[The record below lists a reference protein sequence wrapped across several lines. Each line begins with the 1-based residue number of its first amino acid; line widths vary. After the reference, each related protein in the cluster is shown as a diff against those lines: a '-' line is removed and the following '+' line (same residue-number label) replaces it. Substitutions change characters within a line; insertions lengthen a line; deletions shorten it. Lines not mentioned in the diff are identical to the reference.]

1 MLSERN
7 WKLDSVLRL
16 VLGIFFC
23 LCIGTLLAAL
33 VRGKV
38 DPEAPPSIARIII
51 SALTFQGAAI
61 VLTWRFLREHQATWV
76 TGFGFKNNGLKAI
89 GLGVLLVGVF
99 LPVGWSLQ
107 MLSIKI
113 MHFFGWEVT
122 EQLALTALRN
132 SGTTPQFIALGIA
145 TIFLAPLAEELLFR
159 GVLYPAVKQRGYP
172 RAALWGTSVL
182 FAAIHFNVAIFVPL
196 LLLAVLLVWLY
207 EKTDNLLAPIAAHV
221 AFNAINFGLFF
232 VAKDFADKLPA
243 QS

>member
-1 MLSERN
+1 M
-7 WKLDSVLRL
+7 LRL

-38 DPEAPPSIARIII
+38 DPEAPPSITRIII

-61 VLTWRFLREHQATWV
+61 VLTWRFLRENQATWA

-89 GLGVLLVGVF
+89 GLGVLLIGVF

-107 MLSIKI
+107 MLSIKT
-113 MHFFGWEVT
+113 MQHFGWEPA

-132 SGTTPQFIALGIA
+132 SGTTPQFIVLGIA

-172 RAALWGTSVL
+172 RAALWGTSAL

-221 AFNAINFGLFF
+221 TFNAINFGLFF
-232 VAKDFADKLPA
+232 VAKDFADKLPT
-243 QS
+243 QP

>member
-1 MLSERN
+1 M
-7 WKLDSVLRL
+7 LRL
-16 VLGIFFC
+16 GLGIFFC
-23 LCIGTLLAAL
+23 LCVGTLLAAL
-33 VRGKV
+33 VRGSV
-38 DPEAPPSIARIII
+38 TPSATPSVARIVV
-51 SALTFQGAAI
+51 SALTFQGAVI
-61 VLTWRFLREHQATWV
+61 VLTWRFLREHQTNWAA
-76 TGFGFKNNGLKAI
+76 GFGFKQNRPKAV
-89 GLGVLLVGVF
+89 GLGVLLILLF

-107 MLSIKI
+107 MLAIKT
-113 MHFFGWEVT
+113 MRHFGAEPT

-132 SGTTPQFIALGIA
+132 SGTIPQFIALGIV
-145 TIFLAPLAEELLFR
+145 TVLLAPIAEELLFR

-172 RAALWGTSVL
+172 RAALWGTSAL

-232 VAKDFADKLPA
+232 VAKDFANKLPG